1 MNIIFEF
8 LEFTIETVDDFE
20 DKRLP
25 TLDFKLWVSP
35 DNLVLYT
42 FFVKPTSSNQMIQ
55 KDTALPENTK
65 ILNSEVVW
73 RMQNT
78 CELLPMA
85 EREVVLD
92 EMSQRW
98 PTPSTH

>member
-8 LEFTIETVDDFE
+8 LEFTIETLDDVE
-20 DKRLP
+20 DK
-25 TLDFKLWVSP
+25 TLDSKLWGSR

-92 EMSQRW
+92 EMSQTW
-98 PTPSTH
+98 PTPSTN